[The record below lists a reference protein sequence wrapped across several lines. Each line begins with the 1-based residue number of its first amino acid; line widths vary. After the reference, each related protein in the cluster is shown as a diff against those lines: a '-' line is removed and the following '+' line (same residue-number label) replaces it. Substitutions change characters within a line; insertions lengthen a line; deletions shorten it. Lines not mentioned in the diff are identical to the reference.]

1 MNDDGTEM
9 SKLYHTQ
16 NFEEGEIQKIA
27 SRFRTMGLKKIESIT
42 LTGKCKLSES
52 EVVELFY
59 PEKNEKG
66 IVLTETQKK
75 VKETLLSLYVKE
87 EKYEDNP
94 DKVRRIELF
103 KIAEELLEAGLIEK
117 APAKNIPTSKLE
129 ELVANA
135 NK

>member
-42 LTGKCKLSES
+42 LTGKCKLTEA

-66 IVLTETQKK
+66 IVLTEIQRK
-75 VKETLLSLYVKE
+75 VKESLLSLYVKE
-87 EKYEDNP
+87 KSDDNP
-94 DKVRRIELF
+94 EKLRRVELF
-103 KIAEELLEAGLIEK
+103 KLSAELLEAGLIEK
-117 APAKNIPTSKLE
+117 APAKNIPTDKLE